1 MTISLEA
8 TSRWTQETAVLGGY
22 PCWST
27 MPTPSSSR
35 AGNEGVEVVL
45 GLEHLALEIPSLWVP
60 LLSEFLK

>member
-1 MTISLEA
+1 
-8 TSRWTQETAVLGGY
+8 
-22 PCWST
+22 